1 MADPTALTGVVI
13 RVLAR
18 LVDAVRRIA
27 TMRDQEAAIRAL
39 ERLEKHAAQIDADA
53 IAQDEV
59 GRMIRERDRDDA

>member
-1 MADPTALTGVVI
+1 MADPTARTGVVI

>member
-1 MADPTALTGVVI
+1 MSNPAALTETVI

-18 LVDAVRRIA
+18 LVEAVKRIA
-27 TMRDQEAAIRAL
+27 SMKNAEAAIRAL

-59 GRMIRERDRDDA
+59 GRMVRERDDG